1 MPGGRKGFYE
11 ELQVKKYLSEITPKM
26 FEHLK
31 KILEGDDERRKDEA
45 MHKILP
51 KLIDKAIPTQLTGEE
66 GNAIVIHVAREVA
79 EAEKLYEPARNTEGD
94 SQGSA

>member
-1 MPGGRKGFYE
+1 MPGAGRKGFYE

-31 KILEGDDERRKDEA
+31 KILEGTDERRKDEA

-51 KLIDKAIPTQLTGEE
+51 KIIDKGIATQITGDE
-66 GNAIVIHVAREVA
+66 GGAIVIQVANA
-79 EAEKLYEPARNTEGD
+79 IAQKNGIAPDTGGD
-94 SQGSA
+94 STGSA